1 MTGWDASELRR
12 KREARRESRQ
22 ALYRAAQEIVQHK
35 SAQMLWSYSSE
46 SNARRKL
53 AGNPASAAAHYVVE
67 TLSDFV
73 IRGDLHPRYRGM
85 RRDAGSGQYG
95 IDEGVIHVLVDIKPL
110 GGMQQRIEVPVMVKN
125 GHMLQP
131 GLFYYHGTPF
141 VMSQSAFDSLMS
153 DALYAEDV
161 KVDRPNM
168 YTLPTEGGYTRSLDR
183 KVFV

>member
-1 MTGWDASELRR
+1 MTTLDAQLRKR
-12 KREARRESRQ
+12 REARREARQ
-22 ALYRAAQEIVQHK
+22 ILYHAAQEIVQHK

-67 TLSDFV
+67 ALSDFV
-73 IRGDLHPRYRGM
+73 ISGDLHPRYKGM

-95 IDEGVIHVLVDIKPL
+95 IDEGRIDVIVDIKPIR
-110 GGMQQRIEVPVMVKN
+110 GMQQRIEVPVLVKN
-125 GHMLQP
+125 GYMIQP
-131 GLFYYHGTPF
+131 GLFYHHGTPF
-141 VMSQSAFDSLMS
+141 VMAQSAFDALVD
-153 DALYAEDV
+153 DALYADDV